1 MRKLKLQMQMTLD
14 GFVAGT
20 NGEMDWMVW
29 DWDDELKQAVADLT
43 ESVDTILL
51 GKNLAQGFIP
61 HWTKVADDKNHPEHS
76 AGQKFV
82 NTHKIVVSKTL
93 TKSDWPNTTLAN
105 GDLVQEINKL
115 KQQEGQDII
124 VYGGGAFVASLIT
137 NELIDEFNLFI
148 NPAINGKG
156 IAIFSE
162 CQQPQKLKLEHSKA
176 YPCGIVAVR
185 YTLDRSV
192 PDTSSE

>member
-29 DWDDELKQAVADLT
+29 DWDDELKQAVDELT
-43 ESVDTILL
+43 ASVDTILL

-61 HWTKVADDKNHPEHS
+61 HWTKVADDKDHPEYS
-76 AGQKFV
+76 AGLKFV
-82 NTHKIVVSKTL
+82 STPKIVVSKTL

-115 KQQEGQDII
+115 KQQDGQDII
-124 VYGGGAFVASLIT
+124 VYGGGEFVASLIT

-148 NPAINGKG
+148 NPTINGKG
-156 IAIFSE
+156 VPIFRDGK
-162 CQQPQKLKLEHSKA
+162 QPQKLKLELSKA

-192 PDTSSE
+192 PDTSPE